1 MCAPKLI
8 LSSFLTSFIVVSSA
22 FALNWNDAGVVPVQ
36 SISDHRWRD
45 AVTGQFINV
54 AGMPGISTS
63 PTAPSANTN
72 VSSSGNNTNTGTNT
86 GTNTNSATNTPPN
99 NQSTGRTNS
108 GGIKTNWSNMTK
120 TARAGAALGVV
131 GGAAGIYAATTG
143 QEEHSGW
150 NVAGGTLSGAAMG
163 ASVGSIFPGIGT
175 AIGAGVGAL
184 VGGLISGSQLFSET
198 DCLYDPITGQ
208 FTCCNTVFNKG
219 ERQAKIGDYMF
230 CGIEQEDGTNKALPP
245 GVRQCLQGSMS
256 DKDTWSD
263 TEASWWKG
271 LSKDDFWQPEC
282 TPRMCSSFETP
293 TAGIE
298 AYINY
303 IPDPE
308 NYCWKWECVDGY
320 KRSGNTCV
328 TSNGSAAVNPYTTPE
343 SPNANPYDVL
353 IQRLQYQRD
362 NIIQRCGYVV
372 NGKGGNL

>member
-8 LSSFLTSFIVVSSA
+8 LFSFLTSFIVVSNA

-108 GGIKTNWSNMTK
+108 GGIKTNWSNMSK
-120 TARAGAALGVV
+120 TAKVGSTLGVV

-245 GVRQCLQGSMS
+245 
-256 DKDTWSD
+256 
-263 TEASWWKG
+263 
-271 LSKDDFWQPEC
+271 
-282 TPRMCSSFETP
+282 
-293 TAGIE
+293 
-298 AYINY
+298 AYAN
-303 IPDPE
+303 
-308 NYCWKWECVDGY
+308 VY
-320 KRSGNTCV
+320 KAR
-328 TSNGSAAVNPYTTPE
+328 
-343 SPNANPYDVL
+343 
-353 IQRLQYQRD
+353 
-362 NIIQRCGYVV
+362 
-372 NGKGGNL
+372 